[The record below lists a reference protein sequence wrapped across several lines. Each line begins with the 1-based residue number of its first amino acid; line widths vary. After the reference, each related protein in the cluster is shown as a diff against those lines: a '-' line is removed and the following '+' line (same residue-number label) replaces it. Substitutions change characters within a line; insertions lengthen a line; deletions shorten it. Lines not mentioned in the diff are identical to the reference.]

1 MKSLPSATGSMCVAS
16 ATAAPPLLPP
26 ADFVRSN
33 ALRVTPKT
41 SLNVCEPRPNSGVL
55 VLPTTMQP
63 AAFIRSTISASWSGT
78 WSASSGEPSVLGIP
92 FVSAASL
99 IACGMPCI
107 QPRLWPRASA
117 ASRASA
123 WRSRSTSSCRLTI
136 AFTCGLTAAMRS
148 SVARMTSRHDTSLA
162 WMARE
167 SASASRSVIVTGGFL
182 SRKRTISASR
192 TSSGARSPT

>member
-33 ALRVTPKT
+33 ALRVTPNT
-41 SLNVCEPRPNSGVL
+41 SLKVCEPRPNSGVL

-107 QPRLWPRASA
+107 QPMAFAARERRVARVGLAQQVGFVLQADDRVDLRVDGGDAIERRAHDLA
-117 ASRASA
+117 ARHLLGVDRA
-123 WRSRSTSSCRLTI
+123 RERV
-136 AFTCGLTAAMRS
+136 GVEVGDRS
-148 SVARMTSRHDTSLA
+148 SARC
-162 WMARE
+162 
-167 SASASRSVIVTGGFL
+167 ASVR
-182 SRKRTISASR
+182 RR
-192 TSSGARSPT
+192 P